1 MPNPSKLFIPLL
13 ISVSTILFPAS
24 IYAQEMVE
32 CVDKEGQIVNCN
44 QGFVPITSLETIFAN
59 VLNVITILA
68 GFAVLLM
75 LVIGAFRYMT
85 AQGDPKAVGAARST
99 ITWAL
104 VGLFFIIAAW
114 FVILFISQ
122 FTGLNLT
129 EFCINLP
136 FDIDRC
142 ELQIDS

>member
-1 MPNPSKLFIPLL
+1 MYHFAKLITFINLFLLSLLKPSN
-13 ISVSTILFPAS
+13 IL
-24 IYAQEMVE
+24 AQEIIRDRCTFDDVTGE
-32 CVDKEGQIVNCN
+32 VIACYTELTQ
-44 QGFVPITSLETIFAN
+44 LETIFAN
-59 VLNVITILA
+59 VLNVITLLA

-75 LVIGAFRYMT
+75 LIIGAFRYMT

-114 FVILFISQ
+114 FVVLFISQ

-129 EFCINLP
+129 NFCIDLP
-136 FDIDRC
+136 FDSQTC
-142 ELQIDS
+142 ELQL

>member
-1 MPNPSKLFIPLL
+1 MPNPSKLFISLL
-13 ISVSTILFPAS
+13 ISVSTILSPAS
-24 IYAQEMVE
+24 IYAQEVVE
-32 CVDKEGQIVNCN
+32 CVDKKGRTVNCDK
-44 QGFVPITSLETIFAN
+44 GFAPLSALETIFAN

-99 ITWAL
+99 LTWAL

-122 FTGLNLT
+122 FTGLDLT
-129 EFCINLP
+129 TFCINLP
-136 FDIDRC
+136 LDSDRC
-142 ELQIDS
+142 

>member
-1 MPNPSKLFIPLL
+1 MPNPSKLFISLS
-13 ISVSTILFPAS
+13 ISAYTILYPTS
-24 IYAQEMVE
+24 IYAQEVVE
-32 CVDKEGQIVNCN
+32 CVDKEGQLVNCN
-44 QGFVPITSLETIFAN
+44 EGFAPLTGLETIFAN
-59 VLNVITILA
+59 VLNVITVLA

-114 FVILFISQ
+114 FVVLFISQ

-129 EFCINLP
+129 NFCIDLP
-136 FDIDRC
+136 FDNQTC
-142 ELQIDS
+142 KLQS